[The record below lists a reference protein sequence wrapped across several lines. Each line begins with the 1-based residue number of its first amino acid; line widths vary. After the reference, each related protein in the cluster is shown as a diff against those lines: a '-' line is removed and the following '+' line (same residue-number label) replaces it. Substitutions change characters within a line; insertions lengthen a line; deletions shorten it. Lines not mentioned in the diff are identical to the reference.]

1 MEDVDREYYK
11 GLIAELREAI
21 VMADNRL
28 EAAMLGDEDICRH
41 CIELARSYLQE
52 HLQHSWGGNDRCLI

>member
-1 MEDVDREYYK
+1 MEDIDREYYN

-28 EAAMLGDEDICRH
+28 ECALMGDEICRH
-41 CIELARSYLQE
+41 CIELARSYLVLNAE
-52 HLQHSWGGNDRCLI
+52 H